1 MSKILLIIRQIK
13 KSLYKNCIKTKVI
26 NNINKVFN
34 NKIKYIYPIP
44 NKLGT
49 GYQQTN
55 KLYYYYYKIIKINR
69 RVKNVN

>member
-1 MSKILLIIRQIK
+1 MKR
-13 KSLYKNCIKTKVI
+13 YMHKNSIKTKVI

-34 NKIKYIYPIP
+34 NKIRYINPIP
-44 NKLGT
+44 DKLDT
-49 GYQQTN
+49 EYQQTN